1 MDVLKGINLLVR
13 FLLELC
19 LLAAVGYWG
28 FKTQS
33 GWLMKIL
40 FGIGL
45 PVLIAVLWGMF
56 IAPRAGYRLSGAP
69 YQILELSLLAL
80 GSVALFLSGK
90 PTLGW
95 AYTIILIVNKVLLAL
110 WKQ

>member
-1 MDVLKGINLLVR
+1 MDALKLLNVAVR

-28 FKTQS
+28 FKTHS
-33 GWLMKIL
+33 GWLLKIL

-56 IAPRAGYRLSGAP
+56 IAPKAIRPLSGIS
-69 YQILELSLLAL
+69 YLILELTLLAS
-80 GSVALFLSGK
+80 GSVALFASGK
-90 PTLGW
+90 STLGW
-95 AYTIILIVNKVLLAL
+95 VYTITLIVNKILLVV
-110 WKQ
+110 WK